1 MDHLFIGGIGVA
13 PAQVVLDGAGEEDVL
28 LQHHGHG
35 VAQRFK
41 VVLAHVHAADQ
52 HAALGDIVE
61 AGDELHQRRF
71 GRARA
76 AEYAH
81 HLAGLDVEVSPAQA
95 EALRVAGI
103 AEIDVFKA
111 DGAVLDFLDGVFRVL
126 DVRHFLQHLG
136 DALLRSLGDGEH
148 DKDHGDHHQ
157 AHQNLH
163 GVGNEAHQF
172 ARGHANSGVVA
183 GGDDHAR
190 AKPGDEQHHRIDAQ
204 LHQRHVEGHGLFRL
218 GEVLIDVF
226 GDFAELLVLMLL
238 AHEGLDHT
246 DAAQVFLHHLI

>member
-1 MDHLFIGGIGVA
+1 MQRRWRWPPEDVRAALLDVGIVLVRELLDEVVRLRQFAGVDHLFIGGIGVA

-81 HLAGLDVEVSPAQA
+81 HLAGLDVEVRPAQA
-95 EALRVAGI
+95 EAVRVAGI

-111 DGAVLDFLDGVFRVL
+111 DGAILDFLDGVL
-126 DVRHFLQHLG
+126 PG
-136 DALLRSLGDGEH
+136 SGCPALPPAPRRCAPP
-148 DKDHGDHHQ
+148 KPW
-157 AHQNLH
+157 
-163 GVGNEAHQF
+163 
-172 ARGHANSGVVA
+172 RW
-183 GGDDHAR
+183 R
-190 AKPGDEQHHRIDAQ
+190 A
-204 LHQRHVEGHGLFRL
+204 
-218 GEVLIDVF
+218 
-226 GDFAELLVLMLL
+226 
-238 AHEGLDHT
+238 
-246 DAAQVFLHHLI
+246 